1 MIFCSDFLLCSESK
15 PYGDRREVI
24 GSPHTLSGNRKEP
37 YPIKNAQQSY
47 GGHTINSRTPWYV
60 RITTER
66 YANDFNNLY
75 DHPKGLRISYDF
87 SPKIIIKTVR
97 CPHDQRRGSVRR
109 PYDANC
115 DMSTG
120 YGLAIFRNL

>member
-15 PYGDRREVI
+15 PYGDRREVV

-37 YPIKNAQQSY
+37 YPVKNAQQSY

-60 RITTER
+60 RTTTER
-66 YANDFNNLY
+66 YANGFNNLY

-97 CPHDQRRGSVRR
+97 
-109 PYDANC
+109 
-115 DMSTG
+115 
-120 YGLAIFRNL
+120 